1 MYSRLELSR
10 PRARAQIIHTSSKPA
25 SKIFFENQPSV
36 NNSLSQNR
44 RHWSRG
50 FLQTKGSNGDL
61 ALTKLLGLLHASVH
75 LVEPGL
81 LERLAQGGVDRPVVL
96 ARDSRLLSVLLGR
109 DRGRV
114 TGTREEFKS
123 ETERFGKRPDWRSI
137 SRLFNFSIDLCCSV
151 ESE

>member
-10 PRARAQIIHTSSKPA
+10 PRARAQIIHSSSKPA

-50 FLQTKGSNGDL
+50 F
-61 ALTKLLGLLHASVH
+61 LHASVH

-123 ETERFGKRPDWRSI
+123 VLLS
-137 SRLFNFSIDLCCSV
+137 
-151 ESE
+151 